1 MKDTLAVLLAGGA
14 GERLYPLTRDRA
26 KPAVTFG
33 GIYRIIDVTLSN
45 CINSDLRHVYI
56 LTQYK
61 ALSLNRHI
69 REGWNI
75 VARDLGEFVEIL
87 PPMKR
92 VSENWYLGTADA
104 VYQNIYS
111 IGSEQPKHVLILSGD
126 HIYKMNYDRML
137 RQHLDSGADVTLA
150 TILIEP
156 EETYR
161 FGVVEIDRNS
171 RVTGFQEKPQQTD
184 LRSPY
189 NPRMVSG
196 SMGVYLFNTDV
207 LIPVL
212 LKDAEDP
219 NSSHDFGHDILPK
232 MVDEYRVQ
240 SYNFVDENK
249 KEALYWRDV
258 GTLEA
263 YYEANMDVVSVS
275 PVFNLY
281 DNEWPIRTHQ
291 RQYPPAKFVF
301 NEPERLGPALDSII
315 SNGCIVSGG
324 VVRRS
329 LLSPDVRVNSYSEVD
344 DSIVFSH
351 VNIGRHCRIKRAII
365 DRDVHIPEGTV
376 IGYDPEADRQRYFV
390 TDTGITV
397 VTRDYS
403 LFESPVAVDYFTS
416 EEQWIRAECRLR
428 AGIFAFGN
436 GLIRSASI
444 LAGPRTCPKNE
455 APPTTLRSCPA

>member
-1 MKDTLAVLLAGGA
+1 MKDTLGVLLAGGA

-33 GIYRIIDVTLSN
+33 GIYRIIDITLSN
-45 CINSDLRHVYI
+45 CINSELRKVYI

-75 VARDLGEFVEIL
+75 VARDLGEFIEIL

-92 VSENWYLGTADA
+92 VSENWYMGTADA

-111 IGSEQPKHVLILSGD
+111 IGAEQPKHVLILSGD
-126 HIYKMNYDRML
+126 HIYKMNYGRML
-137 RQHLDSGADVTLA
+137 EQHVDSGADVTLA

-156 EETYR
+156 EETHR
-161 FGVVEIDRNS
+161 FGVVEVARDGRI
-171 RVTGFQEKPQQTD
+171 VGFLEKPKSTD

-189 NPRMVSG
+189 NPRMVDG

-207 LIPVL
+207 LIPLL
-212 LKDAEDP
+212 LKDAEDQ
-219 NSSHDFGHDILPK
+219 NSSHDFGHDILPR
-232 MVDEYRVQ
+232 MVDEYKVY
-240 SYNFVDENK
+240 SFNFIDENK

-258 GTLEA
+258 GTLDA
-263 YYEANMDVVSVS
+263 YYEANMDLVAVT

-281 DNEWPIRTHQ
+281 DEAWPIRTHQ

-301 NEPERLGPALDSII
+301 ADPNRTGEAHDALVSSGCII
-315 SNGCIVSGG
+315 SGG
-324 VVRRS
+324 TVRNS
-329 LLSPDVRVNSYSEVD
+329 ILSPDVRVNSYADVD
-344 DSIVFSH
+344 ASIIFSH
-351 VNIGRHCRIKRAII
+351 VNIGRHCRVRRAII
-365 DRDVHIPEGTV
+365 DRDVHIPEGAI
-376 IGYDPEADRQRYFV
+376 IGYDTEADRQRYFV
-390 TDTGITV
+390 TDSGITV

-416 EEQWIRAECRLR
+416 E
-428 AGIFAFGN
+428 
-436 GLIRSASI
+436 
-444 LAGPRTCPKNE
+444 
-455 APPTTLRSCPA
+455 

>member
-1 MKDTLAVLLAGGA
+1 MKDTLGVLLAGGA

-33 GIYRIIDVTLSN
+33 GIYRIIDITLSN
-45 CINSDLRHVYI
+45 CINSDLRRVYI

-69 REGWNI
+69 REGWSI
-75 VARDLGEFVEIL
+75 VADPLGEFIEIL

-92 VSENWYLGTADA
+92 VSDNWYMGTADA

-111 IGSEQPKHVLILSGD
+111 IGSEEPKRVLILSGD
-126 HIYKMNYDRML
+126 HIYKMNYGRML
-137 RQHLDSGADVTLA
+137 QQHQDSGADVTLA
-150 TILIEP
+150 TILVDP
-156 EETYR
+156 SETKH
-161 FGVVEIDRNS
+161 FGVVDIDNAGK
-171 RVTGFQEKPQQTD
+171 VVGFEEKPLTTK

-189 NPRMVSG
+189 NPEMVSA

-219 NSSHDFGHDILPK
+219 DSQHDFGHNILPR
-232 MVDEYRVQ
+232 MVDDYRVH
-240 SYNFVDENK
+240 SFNFIDENR

-263 YYEANMDVVSVS
+263 YYEANMDVAAVS

-281 DNEWPIRTHQ
+281 DEHWPIRTHQ

-301 NEPERLGPALDSII
+301 AEPGRTGTAVDSLV
-315 SNGCIVSGG
+315 SSGCIVSGG
-324 VVRRS
+324 LVRNS
-329 LLSPDVRVNSYSEVD
+329 VLSPDVRVNSYAEVD
-344 DSIVFSH
+344 SSIVFSH
-351 VNIGRHCRIKRAII
+351 VDIGRHCRIRRAII

-376 IGYDPEADRQRYFV
+376 IGYDTESDRQKYFV
-390 TDTGITV
+390 TESGITV

-403 LFESPVAVDYFTS
+403 LFESPVTVDYFTS
-416 EEQWIRAECRLR
+416 E
-428 AGIFAFGN
+428 
-436 GLIRSASI
+436 
-444 LAGPRTCPKNE
+444 
-455 APPTTLRSCPA
+455 